1 MSIEPLAKDN
11 YHRHYLHVILTSFQ
25 VSSYSRD
32 YVDFDSDPF
41 PGSVH
46 DGHGTNVAGEIAMVR
61 NNGICGVG
69 VAYNAQ
75 IAGLN
80 NCTEY

>member
-1 MSIEPLAKDN
+1 MIYS
-11 YHRHYLHVILTSFQ
+11 YRHHLHFISFQ

-32 YVDFDSDPF
+32 YVDSDPDPF
-41 PGSVH
+41 PDSAY
-46 DGHGTNVAGEIAMVR
+46 DEHGTNVAGEIAMVR